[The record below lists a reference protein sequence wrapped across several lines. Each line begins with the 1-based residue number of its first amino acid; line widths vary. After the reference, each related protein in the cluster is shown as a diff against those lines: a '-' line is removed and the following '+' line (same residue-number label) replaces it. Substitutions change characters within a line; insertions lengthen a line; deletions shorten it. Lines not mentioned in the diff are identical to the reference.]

1 MKVHVILGKLYMYCD
16 KYQVS
21 SKKNINHLYLQ
32 TCLEIVIPPWK
43 CPKEAFRWPLLY
55 DYIKIEIQSSPL
67 EFF

>member
-16 KYQVS
+16 KNQVS
-21 SKKNINHLYLQ
+21 TKKNINHLYLQ
-32 TCLEIVIPPWK
+32 TCLVIVIPQK
-43 CPKEAFRWPLLY
+43 CQKEAFRWPLLY